1 METETSPFTTELPKK
16 EKHKEI
22 MRAVSKVLN
31 DMDFGTKFS
40 GSQLPRMVAEVEP
53 KCANTEGE
61 TIRRYMRFL
70 REGKDY
76 TIFCVDR
83 ANSIYQKQY
92 KGA

>member
-1 METETSPFTTELPKK
+1 MTDIAPFTAGLPKK

-22 MRAVSKVLN
+22 MKAVRKVLN
-31 DMDFGTKFS
+31 DMEFGTKFS
-40 GSQLPRMVAEVEP
+40 GSQLPKMVADIEP
-53 KCANTEGE
+53 KCVNTEGE
-61 TIRRYMRFL
+61 TIRRYMRYL

-83 ANSIYQKQY
+83 NHSIYEKQY

>member
-1 METETSPFTTELPKK
+1 MTDTAPFAAELPKK

-22 MRAVSKVLN
+22 MKAVRKILN
-31 DMDFGTKFS
+31 DMEFGTKFS
-40 GSQLPRMVAEVEP
+40 GSQLPKMVADIEP

-61 TIRRYMRFL
+61 TIRRYMRYL

-83 ANSIYQKQY
+83 NHSIYEKQY

>member
-1 METETSPFTTELPKK
+1 METSPFTTELPKK

-40 GSQLPRMVAEVEP
+40 GSQLPKLVAEVEP

-61 TIRRYMRFL
+61 TIRRYMRYL
-70 REGKDY
+70 RDGKDY

-83 ANSIYQKQY
+83 NHSIYQKQY
-92 KGA
+92 KEA

>member
-1 METETSPFTTELPKK
+1 METAPFTTELPKK
-16 EKHKEI
+16 SKHKEI
-22 MRAVSKVLN
+22 MQAVSKILN
-31 DMDFGTKFS
+31 EMEFGEKFS
-40 GSQLPRMVAEVEP
+40 GSQLPKLVAEIEP
-53 KCANTEGE
+53 KCADTEGE
-61 TIRRYMRFL
+61 TIRRYMRYL